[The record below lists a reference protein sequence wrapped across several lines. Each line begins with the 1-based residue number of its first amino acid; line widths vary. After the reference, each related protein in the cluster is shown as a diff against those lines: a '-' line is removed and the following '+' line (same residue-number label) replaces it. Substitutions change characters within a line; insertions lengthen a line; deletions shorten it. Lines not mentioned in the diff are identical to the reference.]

1 MATYNSVYVTTRF
14 SSLENARKADKKA
27 SFTYHNGMVY
37 KCIWEGA
44 MRGKIKDFILANI
57 TDSRSYGSDYN
68 GYGWSNQNNDYYM
81 TASNGKALLAL
92 VEGKKAE
99 QKPAKTWEQTR
110 DAWCRRLVR
119 LLSTCE
125 GYEWVTME
133 VAQEIA
139 EEKQDYKQQQI
150 NMVESRQYD
159 RYSVKREKLINKME
173 RENPLRR
180 IEDESHAIAIIEA
193 SNRHKNTDYEEL
205 LDEYRNQAKC
215 GLIDHSEVKQL
226 ARENYRAY

>member
-1 MATYNSVYVTTRF
+1 MATYNQVFVETRF
-14 SSLENARKADKKA
+14 ASVDNAKKSDKKA
-27 SFTYHNGMVY
+27 IFKEWNSKVFRKV
-37 KCIWEGA
+37 WEDA
-44 MRGKIKDFILANI
+44 MRGKIKDFIEAHKI
-57 TDSRSYGSDYN
+57 DSEHYGMHYN
-68 GYGWSNQNNDYYM
+68 GYGWSDHVNNYFM
-81 TASNGKALLAL
+81 TASDGKAFIAL
-92 VEGKKAE
+92 VEGKKVE

-110 DAWCRRLVR
+110 DAWCRRLVK
-119 LLSTCE
+119 LLADCE

-139 EEKQDYKQQQI
+139 EEKLDYKQQQI

-159 RYSVKREKLINKME
+159 RYSVKRQKLINKME

-180 IEDESHAIAIIEA
+180 IEGYDHAIAIIKA
-193 SNRHKNTDYEEL
+193 SERHNNSNYEEL
-205 LDEYRNQAKC
+205 LDEYREEAKW